1 MSFSKIYLFLLI
13 ILLPTGIYRSLYY
26 VFPSNILFIIFFV
39 LGILILLLNS
49 NSKYIHSSVSRR
61 IITLTIFLNLY
72 LIFNSLIFS
81 NIYGYDLLSKSIYG
95 LLFLIITFLVLSNAQ
110 SFNDINLNNF
120 LEKVILLSIFL
131 SCSLIIYEAFYLG
144 ANFAGDLTAVQG
156 RADGFFRNPN
166 EAGRTLILV
175 YALYNSIRQE
185 KNSKLFYLTTFLIT
199 VSCFGTFSKGAIS
212 MLILTLIL
220 VYFLSNKLRLLPFF
234 IIVGFSLFP
243 YIFSSDFADL
253 IGRNSFSRIENIFS
267 ENNIISATNRFTVLR
282 YSLKL
287 FIENPFFGAGLGTN
301 ISWNFG
307 YASHNNFMFYA
318 TDTGIIGLL
327 IITLIHTS
335 LFNRVDMIFP
345 IIFLV
350 NSFFTHN
357 TFMTS
362 ETYVMLA
369 IYIYFISNTYQSD
382 KIDSL
387 NNNIS

>member
-1 MSFSKIYLFLLI
+1 
-13 ILLPTGIYRSLYY
+13 
-26 VFPSNILFIIFFV
+26 
-39 LGILILLLNS
+39 
-49 NSKYIHSSVSRR
+49 
-61 IITLTIFLNLY
+61 
-72 LIFNSLIFS
+72 
-81 NIYGYDLLSKSIYG
+81 
-95 LLFLIITFLVLSNAQ
+95 
-110 SFNDINLNNF
+110 
-120 LEKVILLSIFL
+120 
-131 SCSLIIYEAFYLG
+131 
-144 ANFAGDLTAVQG
+144 
-156 RADGFFRNPN
+156 
-166 EAGRTLILV
+166 LV

>member
-350 NSFFTHN
+350 
-357 TFMTS
+357 
-362 ETYVMLA
+362 
-369 IYIYFISNTYQSD
+369 
-382 KIDSL
+382 
-387 NNNIS
+387 

>member
-49 NSKYIHSSVSRR
+49 NSKYIHSSISRR

-144 ANFAGDLTAVQG
+144 ANFASDLTTVQG

-175 YALYNSIRQE
+175 YALYSSISQE
-185 KNSKLFYLTTFLIT
+185 KNSKLFYLTTFLVT

-220 VYFLSNKLRLLPFF
+220 VYFLSNKLRLLPFL

-243 YIFSSDFADL
+243 YFFSSDFADV

-267 ENNIISATNRFTVLR
+267 DNNISSANNRLSVLQH
-282 YSLKL
+282 SFQL
-287 FIENPFFGAGLGTN
+287 FLNNPLLGSGLGTN
-301 ISWNFG
+301 FSWNFG

-318 TDTGIIGLL
+318 ADTGIIGLL
-327 IITLIHTS
+327 FIILIHAS
-335 LFNRVDMIFP
+335 LFNRVDLIFP
-345 IIFLV
+345 IIFLL

-357 TFMTS
+357 TFMFAES
-362 ETYVMLA
+362 YIILSL
-369 IYIYFISNTYQSD
+369 YIYLISNVNHSS
-382 KIDSL
+382 KIDSF
-387 NNNIS
+387 NKKIS

>member
-13 ILLPTGIYRSLYY
+13 IFLPTGIYRSLYY

-81 NIYGYDLLSKSIYG
+81 NVYGYDLLSKSLYG

-120 LEKVILLSIFL
+120 LEKVILLSIYL
-131 SCSLIIYEAFYLG
+131 PCSLIIYEAFYLG
-144 ANFAGDLTAVQG
+144 ANFAGDLTTVHG

-175 YALYNSIRQE
+175 YALYNSISQE
-185 KNSKLFYLTTFLIT
+185 RNSKLFYFTTFLVT
-199 VSCFGTFSKGAIS
+199 MSCFGTFSKGAIS
-212 MLILTLIL
+212 MLILALIL
-220 VYFLSNKLRLLPFF
+220 VYFLSNKLRLLPFL

-267 ENNIISATNRFTVLR
+267 DNNIISATNRFTVLK
-282 YSLKL
+282 YSFRL

-301 ISWNFG
+301 ISWDFG
-307 YASHNNFMFYA
+307 YASHNNLMFYA

-327 IITLIHTS
+327 LIILIHTS
-335 LFNRVDMIFP
+335 LFNRVDVIFP

-362 ETYVMLA
+362 ETYVLLA
-369 IYIYFISNTYQSD
+369 IYIYFISNVYQSD

-387 NNNIS
+387 NKNIS